1 MRRRKKPATYARD
14 RIKDA
19 VPPTAFR
26 EPPIMSIPTFTLNN
40 GAKIPAIGL
49 GCFLGEPGGGDQIR
63 EMVET
68 ALKLGYRHLD
78 SAAYYAT
85 EEDVGKAIRSS
96 GIPRE
101 EIFVTTKLNGTD
113 HARVEAAVD
122 ESLRRLDIGYIDLF
136 LVHSP
141 QGFDE
146 TGRPFQP
153 EESPT
158 IVETWKAM
166 EKLIGTGKVKSIGV
180 SNFTVKLL
188 DILLAE
194 AAIVPA
200 VNQIE
205 LHPLY
210 PQFAEQE
217 YCKSKGIT
225 ITAYS
230 PFAIGQ
236 KDLIEHPTLKEIG
249 SRTGHSPTQV
259 IMGWL
264 LKKGVAAIPK
274 SATHQRM
281 VQNIQFADFSADEEA
296 KIDAI
301 HKVPGFHRTSWGKWC
316 VDGKWAG
323 WTYEQLGVALTDG
336 GHVKA

>member
-1 MRRRKKPATYARD
+1 
-14 RIKDA
+14 
-19 VPPTAFR
+19 
-26 EPPIMSIPTFTLNN
+26 MSIPTLTLNN
-40 GAKIPAIGL
+40 GAKFPAIGL
-49 GCFLGEPGGGDQIR
+49 GCFMGEPGGGDQTR

-78 SAAYYAT
+78 TASFYAN
-85 EEDVGKAIRSS
+85 EEDVGKGVRNS

-113 HARVEAAVD
+113 HGRVEAAVD

-136 LVHSP
+136 LMHWP
-141 QGFDE
+141 QAFDE
-146 TGRPFQP
+146 TGRPYQP
-153 EESPT
+153 NESPT
-158 IVETWKAM
+158 FVETWQSM

-180 SNFTVKLL
+180 SNFSVKNLK
-188 DILLAE
+188 ILLAE
-194 AAIVPA
+194 ATIVPA

-205 LHPLY
+205 VHPLY

-217 YCKSKGIT
+217 YCKSKGIV

-230 PFAIGQ
+230 PFAMGQ

-249 SRTGHSPTQV
+249 SRTDHSPTQV
-259 IMGWL
+259 IMGWF
-264 LKKGVAAIPK
+264 LKKGIAAIPK
-274 SATHQRM
+274 SATHKRM
-281 VQNIQFADFSADEEA
+281 VQNMQFADISAEEEA

-301 HKVPGFHRTSWGKWC
+301 HKAPGFHRTSWGHWS
-316 VDGKWAG
+316 VDGKVAG
-323 WTYEQLGVALTDG
+323 WTYEQLGWALTDG